1 MKLALACLLVL
12 LSGCVADNNTKQ
24 DQAPVTTTG
33 PIINVPPAQVTTEK
47 VDTGEI
53 TREIRA
59 SNETTQ
65 NQLSGLVT
73 ASVSKLELNLKELFK
88 LQFDTNMTASAE
100 FKAKLESTVNAL
112 NDMKINL
119 SNQMTAT
126 AHLEAKLQ
134 ILNEI
139 KASLEAMVTANA
151 NGQVGLSNKID
162 QKVDSLKATFGNVG
176 HDVNMF
182 PKQAVDVI
190 VNTNETW
197 AYVVGLI
204 CTVITTVAGFVA
216 KNARKREA
224 QSNQLLMTVLAK
236 LHPDQTRELNL
247 GHLLPKL

>member
-1 MKLALACLLVL
+1 MRHAFLVIVL
-12 LSGCVADNNTKQ
+12 LSGCVADNNTRQ
-24 DQAPVTTTG
+24 QQAPVTTGG
-33 PIINVPPAQVTTEK
+33 PIINVPPPVHVTEK

-88 LQFDTNMTASAE
+88 LQFDTNVNASAE
-100 FKAKLESTVNAL
+100 FKAKLENTMSAL
-112 NDMKINL
+112 NDMKITL
-119 SNQMTAT
+119 TNQMNATAT
-126 AHLEAKLQ
+126 IEAKLQ
-134 ILNEI
+134 IMTEI
-139 KASLEAMVTANA
+139 KASLDAMAMANA

-162 QKVDSLKATFGNVG
+162 QKVDSLKASFGNVG

-190 VNTNETW
+190 VSTNSTW
-197 AYVVGLI
+197 AYVLGLI
-204 CTVITTVAGFVA
+204 CTVITTIAGFVA

-224 QSNQLLMTVLAK
+224 QSNQTLLAVLAK
-236 LHPDQTRELNL
+236 LHPDKTRELNL
-247 GHLLPKL
+247 TDLLPKL